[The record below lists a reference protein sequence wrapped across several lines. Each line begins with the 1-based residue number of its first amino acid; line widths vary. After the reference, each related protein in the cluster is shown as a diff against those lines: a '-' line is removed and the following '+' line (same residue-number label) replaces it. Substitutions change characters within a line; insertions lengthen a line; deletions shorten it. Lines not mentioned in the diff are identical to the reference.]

1 MPSPRYSS
9 SPQAQ
14 ASGPIMA
21 EGATLPRLR
30 AAGFEA
36 RVNAYVVGR
45 TERMQRHSAVTS
57 HGQSSNAGPSPLTYP
72 SAYHAPAS
80 PPSPG
85 CANGVTDL
93 WYLSLVAP
101 RGQGTTLRA
110 LWANLVSN
118 RERSVWL
125 EGVGSVAL
133 GHHRLDLTTLGYPIH
148 WTYRQALIPPSRD
161 VQSVLEADTLT
172 CYDPL
177 LAPPPSPRRQRASN
191 QPTRHRRNTATTE
204 RATGGAL
211 ILSSRSDQGSSGAGG
226 GDSATEV
233 AARETRPLFLL
244 LTRVAESEASS
255 NTAPYALSAPTGEE
269 DQAPVQPWIARLH
282 LRFLATRIA
291 WLPYYPRWANYLWQR
306 ALEQGEAE
314 LLTTWS
320 YVTPSVTETAEAPE
334 TSSGTTP
341 SASSAALT
349 SAYLCHPDPLA
360 LTADLQQAIRAG
372 VFARPVRQRLHEH
385 EHEQSA
391 QAPAVA
397 VADDGARSQPQPLIP
412 AA

>member
-1 MPSPRYSS
+1 MV
-9 SPQAQ
+9 
-14 ASGPIMA
+14 

-45 TERMQRHSAVTS
+45 TERMLRHASAAP
-57 HGQSSNAGPSPLTYP
+57 NDR
-72 SAYHAPAS
+72 PAS
-80 PPSPG
+80 REASPQANSPATTLSPG

-118 RERSVWL
+118 RDRSVWL

-133 GHHRLDLTTLGYPIH
+133 GQHRLDLTTLGYPIH

-161 VQSVLEADTLT
+161 VQSVLEADALT

-177 LAPPPSPRRQRASN
+177 LVPPTSSRRQRASN
-191 QPTRHRRNTATTE
+191 QPTHRRRKATAPERTE
-204 RATGGAL
+204 QGAMT
-211 ILSSRSDQGSSGAGG
+211 LSSRGDQGNGAGASE
-226 GDSATEV
+226 SAAEAT
-233 AARETRPLFLL
+233 AREARPLFLL
-244 LTRVAESEASS
+244 LARGGDDATDEDGANTKPQVATIA
-255 NTAPYALSAPTGEE
+255 NGNQDA
-269 DQAPVQPWIARLH
+269 QARRNSWLARLH

-291 WLPYYPRWANYLWQR
+291 WLPYYPRWADYLWQR
-306 ALEQGEAE
+306 ALDHGEAE
-314 LLTTWS
+314 PLLTWS
-320 YVTPSVTETAEAPE
+320 YVAPVAAALA
-334 TSSGTTP
+334 G
-341 SASSAALT
+341 SADAPGMLSDTSSAALT

-372 VFARPVRQRLHEH
+372 VFVHPVSQHAPQHERPAQTPSVAVVEC
-385 EHEQSA
+385 EVGSQSQA
-391 QAPAVA
+391 DPLAPAA
-397 VADDGARSQPQPLIP
+397 
-412 AA
+412 